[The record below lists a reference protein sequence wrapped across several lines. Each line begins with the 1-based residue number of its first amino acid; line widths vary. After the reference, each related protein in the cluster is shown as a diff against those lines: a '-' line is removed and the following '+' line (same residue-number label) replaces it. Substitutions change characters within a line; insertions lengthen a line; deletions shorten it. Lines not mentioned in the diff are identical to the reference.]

1 MSKVLKIAGV
11 SILALGLVLGLTVP
25 ALAAPSWAR
34 PGADDSQNEV
44 VRGEVL
50 SVGDQE
56 FVIQSGE
63 EELTIEV
70 DEDTKYYQACVP
82 GRIVSLARQR
92 VRLEQQYELPP
103 LGLEDRPW
111 LQWVKLR
118 LLHLFGGPA
127 EFSDIAVGD
136 VVAVWLADGDNLAER
151 VLIVEPTDYARLSGT
166 IEGVSSQPRTITIA
180 PDVGGSITLN
190 YNENT
195 EFILKGTIQVE
206 AGQSAYVIY
215 DSDNMLA
222 KKVVVH
228 ATGD

>member
-25 ALAAPSWAR
+25 ALASPSW
-34 PGADDSQNEV
+34 ADDSQSKV
-44 VRGEVL
+44 VRGKVL

-63 EELTIEV
+63 QELTISV
-70 DEDTKYYQACVP
+70 DENTKYYQDCVP
-82 GRIVSLARQR
+82 ERVVSLARQR
-92 VRLEQQYELPP
+92 VRLEHQYELPP
-103 LGLEDRPW
+103 LEVEDRPL
-111 LQWVKLR
+111 LQLARLKQLR
-118 LLHLFGGPA
+118 RFGEPA

-136 VVAVWLADGDNLAER
+136 IVTVWLADGDNLAER
-151 VLIVEPTDYARLSGT
+151 VVIVEPTEYASVSGT
-166 IEGVSSQPRTITIA
+166 IEGVSSEPKTITIA

-195 EFILKGTIQVE
+195 EFILRGTIQVE
-206 AGQSAYVIY
+206 AGQSARVIY

-222 KKVVVH
+222 KTVVVY
-228 ATGD
+228 ATDG

>member
-1 MSKVLKIAGV
+1 MSKILKIAGV
-11 SILALGLVLGLTVP
+11 SILAIGLVLGIAIPV
-25 ALAAPSWAR
+25 LASSS
-34 PGADDSQNEV
+34 GADDSGSDA

-63 EELTIEV
+63 EELTIKV
-70 DEDTKYYQACVP
+70 DEDTEYYQSYVP
-82 GRIVSLARQR
+82 GRIVSLIRQR
-92 VRLEQQYELPP
+92 IRLGEQYELPP
-103 LGLEDRPW
+103 LDLENRPL
-111 LQWVKLR
+111 LQLARLK
-118 LLHLFGGPA
+118 LLHHFGEEA
-127 EFSDIAVGD
+127 EFGDIAVGD
-136 VVAVWLADGDNLAER
+136 MVAVWLADGDNLAER
-151 VLIVEPTDYARLSGT
+151 VLIVTPTDYTSVSGT
-166 IEGVSSQPRTITIA
+166 IEDVSSDDWTITIA

-206 AGQSAYVIY
+206 TGQSARVIY

-222 KKVVVH
+222 KTVVVS